1 MKQII
6 IITSS
11 LIIAAL
17 AISTYYYYR
26 SDPLLPPFPSNNTGE
41 VNNETQEG
49 TASEPLTPVYVSERI
64 VYSLDNDGLNISFN
78 SGTDWVTVPVEK
90 DDLFSGEYT
99 GNKQE
104 LIENSFILT
113 EERALFLYTEG
124 KGVHI
129 VYSLNQGSTWQ
140 DAVVTEQFP
149 PMRFRKVAFLNDEFG
164 YVILSGDRTMSQEWS
179 TVFLTNDGGMT
190 WQETNH
196 SGVTRLIY
204 DGGFIDE
211 TTGFLSYGGVN
222 PEEPD
227 FYVTHDAG
235 NKWSKANFR
244 IPDKYDKIFVT
255 AEIPFQEGDAL
266 AVLLNQ
272 GPSGDYMGGEVKGK
286 FISKDHGLTW
296 EFSME
301 VNPDE
306 Q

>member
-113 EERALFLYTEG
+113 EERALF
-124 KGVHI
+124 
-129 VYSLNQGSTWQ
+129 
-140 DAVVTEQFP
+140 
-149 PMRFRKVAFLNDEFG
+149 
-164 YVILSGDRTMSQEWS
+164 
-179 TVFLTNDGGMT
+179 
-190 WQETNH
+190 
-196 SGVTRLIY
+196 
-204 DGGFIDE
+204 
-211 TTGFLSYGGVN
+211 
-222 PEEPD
+222 
-227 FYVTHDAG
+227 
-235 NKWSKANFR
+235 
-244 IPDKYDKIFVT
+244 
-255 AEIPFQEGDAL
+255 
-266 AVLLNQ
+266 
-272 GPSGDYMGGEVKGK
+272 
-286 FISKDHGLTW
+286 
-296 EFSME
+296 
-301 VNPDE
+301 
-306 Q
+306 